1 MKNIVLIL
9 TYIMI
14 GVLTIGIVLSMLG
27 RQNRSTEIKSNLS
40 AVVEEAVEN
49 AMKTK
54 KYDIADQNEFISD
67 IAENVS
73 SILDTKS
80 DIIIDIMGADQEKGI
95 LSLKVTEKF
104 SYLNGKNGSVSCDR
118 TVVFEK
124 GKEDDDEQF
133 TVKFYIDSSD
143 EKPYKTYIVQKGD
156 DIRKPKDPVK
166 VDSTFAGWK
175 DGNETMFEAGKTA
188 DSDVNYYAVWN

>member
-1 MKNIVLIL
+1 M
-9 TYIMI
+9 
-14 GVLTIGIVLSMLG
+14 
-27 RQNRSTEIKSNLS
+27 
-40 AVVEEAVEN
+40 
-49 AMKTK
+49 
-54 KYDIADQNEFISD
+54 
-67 IAENVS
+67 S

-80 DIIIDIMGADQEKGI
+80 DIIIDIMGVDQEKGI

-133 TVKFYIDSSD
+133 TVKFYINSSD

>member
-1 MKNIVLIL
+1 MKNIVLII
-9 TYIMI
+9 TYFMI

-80 DIIIDIMGADQEKGI
+80 DIIIDIMGVDQEKGI

-133 TVKFYIDSSD
+133 TVKFYINSSD

-175 DGNETMFEAGKTA
+175 DGNETMFEEGKTA

>member
-1 MKNIVLIL
+1 MKNIVLII

-14 GVLTIGIVLSMLG
+14 GMLTIGIVLSMFG
-27 RQNRSTEIKSNLS
+27 RQNRSTELKSNLS
-40 AVVEEAVEN
+40 AAVEEAVEN

-80 DIIIDIMGADQEKGI
+80 DIIIDIMGVDQEKGI

-118 TVVFEK
+118 TVIFEK

-133 TVKFYIDSSD
+133 TVKFYINSSD

-175 DGNETMFEAGKTA
+175 DGNGVTFEAGKLV
-188 DSDVNYYAVWN
+188 DSDMNYYAVWN